1 MKLKRLAIISSLA
14 TLPLA
19 VGAFMLQ
26 GQVQATLD
34 GPRLFA
40 RVKQMVEQHAVDSL
54 SNTEIYELAARGL
67 VKNLNDPYA
76 DLYSPQ
82 QLASFQRNTLGNN
95 YGGVGMQIESQ
106 DGLIT
111 VTRVFPGTPGEMNG
125 VQAGDRI
132 MQVDTTAV
140 TGMKLEDVSGRLT
153 GQAGT
158 KVNVTFAREGVSE
171 PIRVTFTRAII
182 RVPAVPYTIVLDNG
196 VGYLPLQRFNENAA
210 EQVEQGLQQLRSKG
224 ARSYLI
230 DLRGNPGGSLD
241 QSLEISNL
249 FLKPGVEI
257 ASVRHRGKTPEVYR
271 ANRPSIVDSAS
282 VVVLIDQYSASASE
296 IVAGA
301 LQDQDRALVVGTSS
315 FGKGLVQT
323 LFPLEG
329 GWAIK
334 LTTGKW
340 YTPSGR
346 SIQGEHKQYADG
358 RFVEYAPDTAETDS
372 ARKARP
378 KFKSASGRVVY
389 GGGGVTPDVIVKP
402 DTLST
407 VELEFLKAV
416 AVKQGVIYNT
426 VYAYARELRNSVKPD
441 FTVQPAWRDEL
452 YNRLIKA
459 EVKVDRK
466 QFDAAEP
473 LINRLLEERVT
484 RIAFGDS
491 AWVRR
496 SVPEDQQLVT
506 ALDFLKK
513 GRNQRELLAMAAREQ
528 GSSH

>member
-1 MKLKRLAIISSLA
+1 MKFKRLTAISSLTILSIA
-14 TLPLA
+14 G
-19 VGAFMLQ
+19 GALLLQ
-26 GQVQATLD
+26 GQVQATID

-111 VTRVFPGTPGEMNG
+111 VTRVFPGTPGEMGG

-132 MQVDTTAV
+132 MQVDTTSV

-158 KVNVTFAREGVSE
+158 KVNVAFARAGVSE

-182 RVPAVPYTIVLDNG
+182 RVPAVPYTLLLDNQ

-210 EQVEQGLQQLRSKG
+210 EQVEEGLQQLRSKG

-257 ASVRHRGKTPEVYR
+257 ASVRHRGKTPEIYR
-271 ANRPSIVDSAS
+271 ANRPSVIDSAS

-301 LQDQDRALVVGTSS
+301 LQDQDRALVVGMSS

-358 RFVEYAPDTAETDS
+358 RFVEYAPDSAETDS
-372 ARKARP
+372 ARRTRP

-389 GGGGVTPDVIVKP
+389 GGGGVTPDVIVRP
-402 DTLST
+402 DTLGT
-407 VELEFLKAV
+407 TELEFLKAV
-416 AVKQGVIYNT
+416 AAKTAAIYNT
-426 VYAYARELRNSVKPD
+426 MYAYARELKGSVRPD
-441 FTVQPAWRDEL
+441 FKVQPAWRDEL
-452 YNRLIKA
+452 YNRLVKA
-459 EVKVDRK
+459 DVKVERK
-466 QFDAAEP
+466 AYDAVEP
-473 LINRLLEERVT
+473 LINRLLEERIA

-491 AWVRR
+491 AWARR
-496 SVPEDQQLVT
+496 SLPEDNQMKL
-506 ALDFLKK
+506 ALEYLQSGKT
-513 GRNQRELLAMAAREQ
+513 QRELLALAAREQ
-528 GSSH
+528 RTQN

>member
-1 MKLKRLAIISSLA
+1 MKFKRFASVSPLVMVA
-14 TLPLA
+14 LA
-19 VGAFMLQ
+19 VGALVLQ
-26 GQVQATLD
+26 GQVQVTVD

-54 SNTEIYELAARGL
+54 SNTEIYEMAARGL

-106 DGLIT
+106 DGAIT
-111 VTRVFPGTPGEMNG
+111 VTRVFPGTPGEMGG

-132 MQVDTTAV
+132 IQVDTTTV
-140 TGMKLEDVSGRLT
+140 TGMRLEEVSGRLT

-158 KVNVTFAREGVSE
+158 KVNVVFAREAVSE
-171 PIRVTFTRAII
+171 PIRVTFTRAVI
-182 RVPAVPYTIVLDNG
+182 RVPAVPYTMMLDNQ

-210 EQVEQGLQQLRSKG
+210 EQVEEGLQRLREQG
-224 ARSYLI
+224 AKSYLI

-249 FLKPGVEI
+249 FLKPGIEI
-257 ASVRHRGKTPEVYR
+257 ASVRHRGKTPEIYR
-271 ANRPSIVDSAS
+271 ANRPSVIDSSS
-282 VVVLIDQYSASASE
+282 VIVLIDQYSASASE

-301 LQDQDRALVVGTSS
+301 LQDQDRALVVGMSS

-372 ARKARP
+372 ARRERP

-402 DTLST
+402 DTVT
-407 VELEFLKAV
+407 TPELDFLKSV
-416 AVKQGVIYNT
+416 ASKQGAIYNT
-426 VYAYARELRNSVKPD
+426 VYAYARELKGSVRPG
-441 FTVQPAWRDEL
+441 FTVTPAMRDEL
-452 YNRLIKA
+452 YARLVKA
-459 EVKVDRK
+459 DVKPDRK
-466 QFDAAEP
+466 LYDAAEP
-473 LINRLLEERVT
+473 LITRLIAERIT

-496 SVPEDQQLVT
+496 ALPEDSQLKT
-506 ALDFLKK
+506 ALEYLEK
-513 GRNQRELLAMAAREQ
+513 GRSQRELLAMAARDPRNQ
-528 GSSH
+528 N

>member
-1 MKLKRLAIISSLA
+1 
-14 TLPLA
+14 
-19 VGAFMLQ
+19 
-26 GQVQATLD
+26 
-34 GPRLFA
+34 
-40 RVKQMVEQHAVDSL
+40 
-54 SNTEIYELAARGL
+54 
-67 VKNLNDPYA
+67 

-82 QLASFQRNTLGNN
+82 QLATFQRNTLGNN

-111 VTRVFPGTPGEMNG
+111 VVRVFPGTPGEMGG

-158 KVNVTFAREGVSE
+158 KVNVAFAREGIPE
-171 PIRVTFTRAII
+171 PIRVTFTRAVI
-182 RVPAVPYTIVLDNG
+182 RVPAVPYTLILENG

-210 EQVEQGLQQLRSKG
+210 EQVEQGLQQLRGKG
-224 ARSYLI
+224 AKSYLI

-257 ASVRHRGKTPEVYR
+257 ASVRHRGKTPEIYR
-271 ANRPSIVDSAS
+271 ANRLSVIDSSS
-282 VVVLIDQYSASASE
+282 VIVLIDQYSASASE

-301 LQDQDRALVVGTSS
+301 LQDQDRALVVGMSS

-358 RFVEYAPDTAETDS
+358 RFVEYVPDTAETDS

-378 KFKSASGRVVY
+378 QFKSASGRVVF
-389 GGGGVTPDVIVKP
+389 GGGGVTPDVVVKP
-402 DTLST
+402 DTITSP
-407 VELEFLKAV
+407 ELEFLKAAV
-416 AVKQGVIYNT
+416 APKQGIIYNT
-426 VYAYARELRNSVKPD
+426 VYAYARELKNTVKPD
-441 FTVQPAWRDEL
+441 FKVEPAWREEL
-452 YNRLIKA
+452 YNRLVKA
-459 EVKVDRK
+459 EVKLDRA
-466 QFDAAEP
+466 QYDAAEP
-473 LINRLLEERVT
+473 LITRWLEERVA

-496 SVPEDQQLVT
+496 ALPEDRQLVT
-506 ALDFLKK
+506 ALDYLKK
-513 GRNQRELLAMAAREQ
+513 GRNQRELLAMAARESKNQ
-528 GSSH
+528 